1 MTQGAPRWGRS
12 ALVEGASVH
21 DDPRVSFLGL
31 IAKNLLRQRVR
42 AVLTLVG
49 ISLGITTVV
58 ALGVITAGLEET
70 AGAFVRSG
78 DANFLI
84 AQEGAAD
91 LTFSTV
97 AEESLTDVAAVE
109 GVSEVRG
116 AFLHITK
123 TGSNPFFFLIG
134 VEPGALAAHPPTL
147 VDGHLLGSGTGAP
160 VEVLL
165 GEAAADDL
173 GVGVGDE
180 VTISDQA
187 FQVVGVFRSDV
198 AWEDSGSYATLDTV
212 QRVAARDGVVT
223 VAHVYVEPGADPE
236 LVADRVE
243 GEVAG
248 VVAIADASEY
258 GKVDQGFVLIDGA
271 NVAISLL
278 AVLIGGIGVM
288 NTMVMS
294 IFERTREIGVLR
306 AVGWTG
312 GRVLRMVVLESLLLC
327 LAAVAVGCV
336 VGVGV
341 SRLVVLAPA
350 ARGFVVPAYPA
361 SVFVQAAIVG
371 VVVGL
376 AGAIYPAV
384 RASRLLPV
392 EALRYE

>member
-1 MTQGAPRWGRS
+1 M
-12 ALVEGASVH
+12 
-21 DDPRVSFLGL
+21 SFLGL
-31 IAKNLLRQRVR
+31 IAKNLFRQRVR
-42 AVLTLVG
+42 AMLTLVG
-49 ISLGITTVV
+49 IALGITTVV
-58 ALGVITAGLEET
+58 ALGVITAGLKAT
-70 AGAFVRSG
+70 AGGFIRSG
-78 DANFLI
+78 GAGFLV

-97 AEESLTDVAAVE
+97 PEATLAQVAAVP
-109 GVSEVRG
+109 GVADVRG

-123 TGSNPFFFLIG
+123 AGSNPFFFLIG
-134 VEPGALAAHPPTL
+134 VDPAALAAHPPDL
-147 VDGHLLGSGTGAP
+147 VEGRLPAVGPDGADELVLGAS
-160 VEVLL
+160 
-165 GEAAADDL
+165 AAADL
-173 GVGVGDE
+173 GVGVGDDLVVSE
-180 VTISDQA
+180 RR
-187 FQVVGVFRSDV
+187 FRVVGRFRSDV
-198 AWEDSGSYATLDTV
+198 SWESSGSYAALATV
-212 QRVAARDGVVT
+212 QAIASRTGVVT
-223 VAHVYVEPGADPE
+223 VAHVYVDDGADTAA
-236 LVADRVE
+236 VAARVE
-243 GEVAG
+243 DEVAG

-306 AVGWTG
+306 AIGWTG
-312 GRVLRMVVLESLLLC
+312 PRVLRMVVLESVLLC
-327 LAAVAVGCV
+327 LVAVIVGCV

-361 SVFVQAAIVG
+361 SVFVQAAVVG
-371 VVVGL
+371 VVVGVV
-376 AGAIYPAV
+376 GALYPAV